1 MTRVP
6 LPGPGALPRGPEAGF
21 DAPFEMLAACHERV
35 ERMLALLERLDR
47 HLAARGAD
55 RDAAD
60 AARDVMRY
68 FDLAGPAHHEDEER
82 HVLPRLRALGHA
94 AAADRLHEDHQ
105 RMAAAWA
112 GVRAG
117 LEAVREAAPAVAG
130 PSAPDPRPPTASGD
144 WAGFAR
150 LYRDHIAV
158 EEGAAYPVVASAVD
172 PAALDAMGREMAARR
187 GLRPD

>member
-6 LPGPGALPRGPEAGF
+6 LPGCGELPPGPDAGF

-35 ERMLALLERLDR
+35 ERMLGLLERLDH

-55 RDAAD
+55 REAAD

-82 HVLPRLRALGHA
+82 HVLPRLRALGDAAMADHLHA
-94 AAADRLHEDHQ
+94 DHE
-105 RMAAAWA
+105 RMAEAWA
-112 GVRAG
+112 RVRAG
-117 LEAVREAAPAVAG
+117 LEAVRETAPAGVG
-130 PSAPDPRPPTASGD
+130 TTTPDPRPASASVD
-144 WAGFAR
+144 WAGFAQ

-158 EEGAAYPVVASAVD
+158 EEGAAYPAVASAVD
-172 PAALDAMGREMAARR
+172 RTALDAMGGEMAARR
-187 GLRPD
+187 GLRPG